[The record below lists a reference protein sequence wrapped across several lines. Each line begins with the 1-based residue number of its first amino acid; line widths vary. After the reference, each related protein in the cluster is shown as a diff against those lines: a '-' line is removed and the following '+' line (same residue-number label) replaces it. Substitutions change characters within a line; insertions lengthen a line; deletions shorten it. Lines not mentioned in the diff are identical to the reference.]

1 MRPVSVSAGSRDI
14 STQPSGPEVA
24 EAESSGAQ
32 LFSAAALAAPASIFE
47 ASGTVGVS
55 MWLLMPFARGSAPLS
70 ISVKPAWA
78 TVGSV
83 VGGGAVESSALGGTG
98 SD

>member
-1 MRPVSVSAGSRDI
+1 MRPVSVSAGSRGT

-32 LFSAAALAAPASIFE
+32 LFSAAALAAPASMFE

-55 MWLLMPFARGSAPLS
+55 MWLLRPFERGSAPLS
-70 ISVKPAWA
+70 ISVNPAWA

-83 VGGGAVESSALGGTG
+83 AGGGGVESSALGGTG